1 MSDRIPGFR
10 ASVPSA
16 AIRTDASTPVVGGD
30 GLAARLEALG
40 TRHRRLQDMVIRA
53 QAEEERLTAE
63 RNTMEA
69 EALTDFGTSDPKALR
84 LMADKMEAEDI
95 KRADEFE
102 RKLADAEAIL
112 ATLTAEASASSPS
125 SSAHRAETR
134 Q

>member
-10 ASVPSA
+10 ASAPSA

-84 LMADKMEAEDI
+84 LMADKMEAD
-95 KRADEFE
+95 KHQAKSQYNDKVDQFADKTESGVN
-102 RKLADAEAIL
+102 
-112 ATLTAEASASSPS
+112 SARESLKVN
-125 SSAHRAETR
+125 
-134 Q
+134 